1 MVDLLWLHFVE
12 IISYG
17 GKINFLLWSVKGLEA
32 HMRGDHRNNAQYY
45 FVLVSSMAAWLV
57 GHLSP
62 VSISQPLWIYYTYYF
77 CVHIWLKRFLGAF
90 FAVGSSD

>member
-1 MVDLLWLHFVE
+1 M
-12 IISYG
+12 ISYG

-32 HMRGDHRNNAQYY
+32 HMRDDHRNNAQYY

-62 VSISQPLWIYYTYYF
+62 VSISHPLWIYTT
-77 CVHIWLKRFLGAF
+77 HIIFVFIYG
-90 FAVGSSD
+90 